1 MTTISHPPLTLTTP
15 EWRAVAIALRDAEH
29 AGAALP
35 PLLQP
40 LRRFFVWMGGQKPNR
55 LADPG
60 LEAIR
65 LFVSET
71 RRRRTVDPR
80 LSDLLARRGFNQRQ
94 IEALALLAH

>member
-1 MTTISHPPLTLTTP
+1 
-15 EWRAVAIALRDAEH
+15 
-29 AGAALP
+29 
-35 PLLQP
+35 
-40 LRRFFVWMGGQKPNR
+40 MGGQRRNR

-65 LFVSET
+65 LFVCEA